1 MSYLLDTNICI
12 ALLKGADKELVEK
25 MKVRAPTEFH
35 LCSVVKAE
43 LLYGAHKSQKV
54 VANLGVLQ
62 KFFSQFNSVPFDDA
76 AAEFYGTIRAL
87 LEKAGT
93 PIGANDLLIAS
104 IAQTNNFTVL
114 TRNYKEFIRVP
125 GLRSELW

>member
-1 MSYLLDTNICI
+1 MSYLLDTNVCI
-12 ALLKGADKELVEK
+12 ALLKGEDKELIK
-25 MKVRAPTEFH
+25 KIQARTPAEFH

-54 VANLGVLQ
+54 AANLTVLQ
-62 KFFSQFNSVPFDDA
+62 KLFSQFDSVPFDDA
-76 AAEFYGTIRAL
+76 AAEFYGTIRTL

-104 IAQTNNFTVL
+104 IAQTNGLTVL
-114 TRNYKEFIRVP
+114 TRNDREFIRVP
-125 GLRSELW
+125 GLRSAVW